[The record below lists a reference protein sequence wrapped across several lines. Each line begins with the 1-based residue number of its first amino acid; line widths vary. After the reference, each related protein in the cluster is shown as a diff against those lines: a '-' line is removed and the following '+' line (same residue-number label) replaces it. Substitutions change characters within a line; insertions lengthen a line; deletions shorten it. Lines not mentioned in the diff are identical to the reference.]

1 MQKHGLDDLSDL
13 EVVPTY
19 GHTQEISQ
27 KGPKKNHTRSERFGC
42 MAWLKSSQTQPQ
54 LRGITLHR
62 ATNGHGDVRKLTR
75 ALWLVLRS

>member
-27 KGPKKNHTRSERFGC
+27 KGPKKIIQDPNGLGVWLGWNH
-42 MAWLKSSQTQPQ
+42 LKLNLNSV
-54 LRGITLHR
+54 G
-62 ATNGHGDVRKLTR
+62 
-75 ALWLVLRS
+75 